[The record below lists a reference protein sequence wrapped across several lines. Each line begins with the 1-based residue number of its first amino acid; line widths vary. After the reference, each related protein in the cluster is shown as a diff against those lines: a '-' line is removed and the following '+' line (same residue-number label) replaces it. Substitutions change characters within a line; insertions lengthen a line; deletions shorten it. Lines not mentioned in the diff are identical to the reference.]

1 MSSVLLTLIFFVNLV
16 LSSVIPEADLKLT
29 VEEQSHLEGDPQAT
43 HKVVF
48 TVKHG
53 DEVLGDLSLALFGET
68 CPKTVEN
75 FYQLANRGDDGHGYR
90 NSKFHRIINNFV
102 IQGGDY
108 DGQGGKLIY
117 GDRFNDENFI
127 LKHNKL
133 GRLSMANAG
142 PNTNGGQFF
151 ILNGDSTPH
160 LDGHHVV
167 FGQLVDGF
175 DTLQKIS
182 TVEVKDS
189 SPLKPVVISDVKTA
203 IAKSKDNQKV
213 VAESSSSSPETEGIT
228 PVSTSVYSYLFIL
241 LLLGV
246 VFAAYKKMPRRDHI
260 TTIKD

>member
-1 MSSVLLTLIFFVNLV
+1 MSSILLAVIFLVNLV
-16 LSSVIPEADLKLT
+16 LSSVIPQTDLKLS
-29 VEEQSHLEGDPQAT
+29 VEEQSHLEGDPSVT

-48 TVKHG
+48 TIKHG
-53 DEVLGDLSLALFGET
+53 DELLGDLTLALFGET
-68 CPKTVEN
+68 CPITVEN
-75 FYQLANRGDDGHGYR
+75 FYQLAIRGEDGQGYK

-108 DGQGGKLIY
+108 DGHGGKLIY
-117 GDRFNDENFI
+117 GDSFNDENFI

-133 GRLSMANAG
+133 GRLSMANVG

-151 ILNGDSTPH
+151 ILNGKPTPH

-182 TVEVKDS
+182 TVETKDS

-203 IAKSKDNQKV
+203 IDKSKVNQKEE
-213 VAESSSSSPETEGIT
+213 AGTSSTSETEGIT
-228 PVSTSVYSYLFIL
+228 PVSTSVYSYLFII

-246 VFAAYKKMPRRDHI
+246 VFAAYKMMPRRDQI